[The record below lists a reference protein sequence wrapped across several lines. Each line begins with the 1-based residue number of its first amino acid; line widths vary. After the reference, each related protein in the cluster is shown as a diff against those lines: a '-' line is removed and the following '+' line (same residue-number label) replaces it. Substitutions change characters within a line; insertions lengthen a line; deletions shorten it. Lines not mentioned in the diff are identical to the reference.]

1 MNNNNFLKTTKKK
14 SDAIYKI
21 ILPIVGLLFV
31 ALNPLSIFVISALL
45 GTLFYLI
52 VFRQTIFHKLFLFFI
67 GAMYM
72 VLLFI
77 YSVSPRIQYIE
88 FKTTHPS
95 WIEVEGNFLHVEV
108 RWKGSK
114 TKSSA
119 ADITYQYRLNNKSVT
134 KLANNVLK
142 NNTYSIF
149 WSSLKEKKESDQK
162 LKTRIENYIQQNN
175 FKILKSPNSDESKL
189 FIPLDHIL
197 FSNSFGVQFLITICK
212 VMLIPFFFIVMF
224 FFVNDN
230 RFRRLKK

>member
-1 MNNNNFLKTTKKK
+1 MSNNNFLKISKKK
-14 SDAIYKI
+14 SGAFAYKI

-31 ALNPLSIFVISALL
+31 ALNPLSIFVISVLL
-45 GTLFYLI
+45 GTLLYLT
-52 VFRQTIFHKLFLFFI
+52 VFRQTIFRKLLLFI

-95 WIEVEGNFLHVEV
+95 WVEVEGNFLHVEV

-114 TKSSA
+114 TKRSA
-119 ADITYQYRLNNKSVT
+119 ADITYQYRFNNKLVT
-134 KLANNVLK
+134 KWASNVLR

-149 WSSLKEKKESDQK
+149 WSSLKERKESDQK
-162 LKTRIENYIQQNN
+162 LRNRIEHYIQQKN

-197 FSNSFGVQFLITICK
+197 FSNSFGVQFLVTVCK
-212 VMLIPFFFIVMF
+212 IMLIPLFFIVMF
-224 FFVNDN
+224 FFVNDK
-230 RFRRLKK
+230 RFKRLKN